1 MSYEQEVDDE
11 LASLS
16 DYYMSNEYL
25 YWTTLTQLR
34 LVVLTLLTTELREF
48 IGNEF
53 IENKPTALSTIEEDS
68 CTYKDKCVIITET
81 MQQINQTIETV
92 LAACELDIDG
102 TVVH

>member
-1 MSYEQEVDDE
+1 MSYEQEIDE
-11 LASLS
+11 NLASLS

-25 YWTTLTQLR
+25 YWTALTQIR
-34 LVVLTLLTTELREF
+34 LVVLTLLTTELREV
-48 IGNEF
+48 

-81 MQQINQTIETV
+81 MQQINQAIETV
-92 LAACELDIDG
+92 LAACELDRDG

>member
-1 MSYEQEVDDE
+1 MNHEDDDN
-11 LASLS
+11 SL

-34 LVVLTLLTTELREF
+34 MVVLTLLTTELREF
-48 IGNEF
+48 I
-53 IENKPTALSTIEEDS
+53 ENKPTALSSIKEYS
-68 CTYKDKCVIITET
+68 CVYEDKCVIITET

-92 LAACELDIDG
+92 LAACELDMDG

>member
-1 MSYEQEVDDE
+1 MNHEQEVDDE
-11 LASLS
+11 LANLS

-48 IGNEF
+48 I
-53 IENKPTALSTIEEDS
+53 ENKPTALSTIEEGS
-68 CTYKDKCVIITET
+68 CAYKDKCVIITET

-92 LAACELDIDG
+92 LAACELDMDG
-102 TVVH
+102 TVIH

>member
-1 MSYEQEVDDE
+1 MNHEQEVDDE
-11 LASLS
+11 LANLS

-34 LVVLTLLTTELREF
+34 LLVLTLLTTELREF
-48 IGNEF
+48 I
-53 IENKPTALSTIEEDS
+53 ENKPTALSSIKEYS
-68 CTYKDKCVIITET
+68 CVYEDKCVIITET

-92 LAACELDIDG
+92 LAACELDMDG

>member
-1 MSYEQEVDDE
+1 MNHEQEVDDE
-11 LASLS
+11 LANFS

-48 IGNEF
+48 I
-53 IENKPTALSTIEEDS
+53 ENKPTALSTIKEYS
-68 CTYKDKCVIITET
+68 CTYEDKCVIITET

-92 LAACELDIDG
+92 LAACELDMDG

>member
-34 LVVLTLLTTELREF
+34 LVVLTLLTTELRQ
-48 IGNEF
+48 F
-53 IENKPTALSTIEEDS
+53 IENKPTALSTIKEGS

-92 LAACELDIDG
+92 LAACELDMDG

>member
-1 MSYEQEVDDE
+1 MSYEQEEDE
-11 LASLS
+11 NLASLS

-34 LVVLTLLTTELREF
+34 MVVLTLLTTELREF
-48 IGNEF
+48 IGKEF
-53 IENKPTALSTIEEDS
+53 IENKPTALSTIEEGG
-68 CTYKDKCVIITET
+68 CIYKYKCVIITET

-92 LAACELDIDG
+92 LAACELDMDG

>member
-1 MSYEQEVDDE
+1 MNHEQEVDDE
-11 LASLS
+11 LANLS

-48 IGNEF
+48 I
-53 IENKPTALSTIEEDS
+53 ENKPTNLSTIKEYS
-68 CTYKDKCVIITET
+68 CTYEDKCVIITET

-92 LAACELDIDG
+92 LAACELDMDG
-102 TVVH
+102 TVIH

>member
-1 MSYEQEVDDE
+1 MTEQEMSDDE

-34 LVVLTLLTTELREF
+34 MVVITLLTTELRQ
-48 IGNEF
+48 F

-68 CTYKDKCVIITET
+68 CTCKDKCVIITET

-92 LAACELDIDG
+92 LAACELDMDG

>member
-1 MSYEQEVDDE
+1 MNHEDDDK
-11 LASLS
+11 SL

-34 LVVLTLLTTELREF
+34 MVVLTLLTTELREF
-48 IGNEF
+48 I
-53 IENKPTALSTIEEDS
+53 ENKPTALSSIKEYS
-68 CTYKDKCVIITET
+68 CVYEDKCVIITET

-92 LAACELDIDG
+92 LAACELDMDG

>member
-1 MSYEQEVDDE
+1 MNHEQEVDDD
-11 LASLS
+11 LANLS

-48 IGNEF
+48 ID
-53 IENKPTALSTIEEDS
+53 NKPTSLSSIKDYS
-68 CTYKDKCVIITET
+68 CVYEDKCVIITET

-92 LAACELDIDG
+92 LAACELDMDG

>member
-1 MSYEQEVDDE
+1 MTEQELSDDE
-11 LASLS
+11 LASPS

-34 LVVLTLLTTELREF
+34 MVVLTLLTTELR
-48 IGNEF
+48 EF
-53 IENKPTALSTIEEDS
+53 IENKPTALSTIEEAS

-92 LAACELDIDG
+92 LAACELDMDG
-102 TVVH
+102 TVIH

>member
-1 MSYEQEVDDE
+1 MNYEQEVDDE
-11 LASLS
+11 LVNLS

-48 IGNEF
+48 I
-53 IENKPTALSTIEEDS
+53 ENKPTALSTIEEGS
-68 CTYKDKCVIITET
+68 CIYEEKCVIITET

-92 LAACELDIDG
+92 LAACELDMDG
-102 TVVH
+102 TVIH

>member
-1 MSYEQEVDDE
+1 MNYEQEVDDE

-48 IGNEF
+48 I
-53 IENKPTALSTIEEDS
+53 ENKPTALSTIEEGS

-92 LAACELDIDG
+92 LAACELDMDG

>member
-1 MSYEQEVDDE
+1 MKHEQEVDDE
-11 LASLS
+11 LANLS

-48 IGNEF
+48 I
-53 IENKPTALSTIEEDS
+53 ENKPTALSTIKEYS
-68 CTYKDKCVIITET
+68 CTYEDKCVIITET

-92 LAACELDIDG
+92 LAACELDMDG
-102 TVVH
+102 TVIH

>member
-1 MSYEQEVDDE
+1 MNYEQEIDDE

-16 DYYMSNEYL
+16 DHYMSNEYL

-48 IGNEF
+48 I
-53 IENKPTALSTIEEDS
+53 ENKPTALSSIEEDS

-92 LAACELDIDG
+92 LAACELDMDG
-102 TVVH
+102 TVIH

>member
-1 MSYEQEVDDE
+1 MNYEQEVDDE
-11 LASLS
+11 LANLS

-48 IGNEF
+48 I
-53 IENKPTALSTIEEDS
+53 ENKPTALSTIKEYS
-68 CTYKDKCVIITET
+68 CTYEDKCVIITET

-92 LAACELDIDG
+92 LAACELDMDG
-102 TVVH
+102 TVIH

>member
-1 MSYEQEVDDE
+1 MNHEQEVDDE
-11 LASLS
+11 LANLS

-48 IGNEF
+48 I
-53 IENKPTALSTIEEDS
+53 ENKPITLSSIEEYS
-68 CTYKDKCVIITET
+68 CTYRDKCVIITET

-92 LAACELDIDG
+92 LAACELDMDG
-102 TVVH
+102 TVIH

>member
-1 MSYEQEVDDE
+1 MNYEQEVDDE

-48 IGNEF
+48 I
-53 IENKPTALSTIEEDS
+53 ENKPTTLSTIEEGS
-68 CTYKDKCVIITET
+68 CTYEDKCVIITET

-92 LAACELDIDG
+92 LAACELDMDG
-102 TVVH
+102 TVIH